1 VRRLESGGISV
12 AVIDTTCAGATLEAA
27 LAADMRIAA
36 DTATFSVDGVA
47 DIGACARRL
56 ARLLGEARAKD
67 IVLTG
72 RRFDAREA
80 LRLGAVTRVV
90 EAARLADEAK
100 AVAALIASRP
110 PLAVT
115 AVKAAVEQ
123 ARDLTPAEALALE
136 HAHFRR
142 LIDTADHR
150 EAVDAFFAKR
160 RPVFEGR

>member
-1 VRRLESGGISV
+1 MLEITEVS
-12 AVIDTTCAGATLEAA
+12 GATVAA
-27 LAADMRIAA
+27 LGGACSADDLQRALACDVRLAA
-36 DTATFSVDGVA
+36 DTATFSGEGLTEEA
-47 DIGACARRL
+47 ATRL

-80 LRLGAVTRVV
+80 LRLGVVTRVV
-90 EAARLADEAK
+90 ETARLADEAK

-110 PLAVT
+110 PLAVA

-123 ARDLTPAEALALE
+123 ARELTPAQALALE
-136 HAHFRR
+136 HEHFRR
-142 LIDTADHR
+142 LLDTADHR

-160 RPVFEGR
+160 RPEFEGR